1 MCIVSFRSVSIG
13 IKSNKCP
20 QTRTCVFVLTE
31 DILFSHSLFLNNDS
45 FVFHCG
51 FLDCYAVASLL
62 VGWFDSWFD
71 TKYLLIL
78 SPVFVAVNV
87 T

>member
-51 FLDCYAVASLL
+51 FLDCYAVASFKIK
-62 VGWFDSWFD
+62 VGLIVGLIQNIFLY
-71 TKYLLIL
+71 YLPFSLQ
-78 SPVFVAVNV
+78 
-87 T
+87 